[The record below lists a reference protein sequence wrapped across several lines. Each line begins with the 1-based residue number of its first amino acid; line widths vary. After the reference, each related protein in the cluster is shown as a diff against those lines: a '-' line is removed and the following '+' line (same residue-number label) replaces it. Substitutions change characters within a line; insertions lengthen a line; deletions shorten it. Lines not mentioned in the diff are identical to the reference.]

1 MSITI
6 VVLDGYTLNPGDLSW
21 GPLEALGALT
31 VYERTAP
38 EQIVP
43 RARKASFLLTNKV
56 PLDAHTLAQ
65 LPALRYVGVLATGYD
80 VVDVE
85 AAARQGVSV
94 TNIPS
99 YGTNSVAQMVFAHLL
114 AFHHHV
120 CDHSAAVKA
129 GKWSAAPDFCF
140 WDFSQIE
147 LAGKV
152 MGIVGFGRI
161 GQQVGRVASALGM
174 AVQAYDHRP
183 HDVTDIAGFRWV
195 DLPELFRT
203 SDVISLNCPLTP
215 ETEGMINAETLKLMK
230 PSAYLINTARGGLV
244 VERDLAAALN
254 EGRIAGAGLDV
265 LSTEPP
271 EADNPLLSAKNTFI
285 TPHIAWAT
293 REARQ
298 RLMAIA
304 AANIRAFLDGQPQN
318 LVGRHH

>member
-21 GPLEALGALT
+21 EPLEVLGDVT
-31 VYERTAP
+31 VYDRTAP
-38 EQIVP
+38 EQVVA
-43 RARKASFLLTNKV
+43 RARNASFVLTNKV
-56 PLDAHTLAQ
+56 PLDADTLAQ
-65 LPALRYVGVLATGYD
+65 LSALRYIGVLATGYD

-85 AAARQGVSV
+85 AARQHSVTV

-99 YGTNSVAQMVFAHLL
+99 YGTNSVAQMVIAHLL
-114 AFHHHV
+114 AFCHHV
-120 CDHSAAVKA
+120 QDHNAAVKA
-129 GKWSAAPDFCF
+129 GKWTAAPDFCF
-140 WDFSQIE
+140 WDFPQIE
-147 LAGKV
+147 LDGKM

-161 GQQVGRVASALGM
+161 GQQVGRIVAALGM

-183 HDVTDIAGFRWV
+183 HEVTDIEGFRWV
-195 DLPELFRT
+195 ELPTLFRT

-215 ETEGMINAETLKLMK
+215 ETEGMINSETLALMK
-230 PSAYLINTARGGLV
+230 PSAFLINAARGGLV
-244 VERDLAAALN
+244 VEHDLAAALN

-271 EADNPLLSAKNTFI
+271 EATNPLLTARNTFI

-298 RLMAIA
+298 RLMRIA
-304 AANIRAFLDGQPQN
+304 AANISAFLDGHPQN
-318 LVGRHH
+318 VVGQSD